1 MQKKRISKKNGSKEI
16 CGKMII
22 TKHRKRKGEQM
33 AVFNDLESSEASITY
48 NGGRLVVKNKKTG
61 KSMYSRSFF
70 SPATNYR
77 EKWKIC
83 RRELEEVSD
92 SDIQLQICLNE
103 EGKGGFVNYVLW
115 GVPTEE
121 LLAEQE
127 AREKESPIPAADSM
141 REAMKV
147 ILKELGLPTYETLRR
162 HMKKE
167 MSLASA

>member
-1 MQKKRISKKNGSKEI
+1 
-16 CGKMII
+16 
-22 TKHRKRKGEQM
+22 M

-48 NGGRLVVKNKKTG
+48 NGGRLVIKNKKTG

-103 EGKGGFVNYVLW
+103 EGEGGFVNYVL
-115 GVPTEE
+115 
-121 LLAEQE
+121 LF
-127 AREKESPIPAADSM
+127 
-141 REAMKV
+141 
-147 ILKELGLPTYETLRR
+147 LPQTV
-162 HMKKE
+162 
-167 MSLASA
+167 